1 MATNYAHASYTEV
14 VDMQTV
20 DGKLS
25 IVGIHTPVGKAPY
38 LKLKGFFRQFS
49 KYRYKG
55 ISNMTIVPASGL
67 PIDPLGLSV
76 QTGSTEQMNPLDTF
90 NPMLFKGCHGEHLHN
105 VLDVLMDDAE
115 IVKANGNPQALTTA
129 LGTDEVSP
137 SLRKAELSLS
147 VFEANYYKWL
157 TDTSWRKFGIQSV
170 AKIRNL
176 HPLVWKM
183 ARNLPLNP
191 SADADSLYNTNAG
204 LHRASVFDGVVKDGD
219 PSTPTQAEPN
229 YSMDPVSDTLS
240 YRGKYTGYVQEFTNG
255 CARLGWLPTT
265 THVQGDTEIRIS
277 ALPKLFMGVLVLPPS
292 YSTEQFM
299 RCVIRHEFEF
309 RDFTSS
315 TGGMD
320 DAVVFPSG
328 NSEIGTVESG
338 YVNWID
344 YATSKGATLDVF
356 NGSAELRSDGVS

>member
-1 MATNYAHASYTEV
+1 MSDKMATNYAHASYTEV

-25 IVGIHTPVGKAPY
+25 VVGVHTPVGKAPY

-49 KYRYKG
+49 KYKYKG

-90 NPMLFKGCHGEHLHN
+90 NPMLFKGCHGEHLHQ
-105 VLDVLMDDAE
+105 VLDALMDDAE
-115 IVKANGNPQALTTA
+115 YVDADGDNTAVSTA
-129 LGTDEVSP
+129 LGTSEVSP
-137 SLRKAELSLS
+137 SLRKIEYDLTT
-147 VFEANYYKWL
+147 FENSYYRWL

-183 ARNLPLNP
+183 ARNMPLNP
-191 SADADSLYNTNAG
+191 SASDDSVYGTNAG
-204 LHRASVFDGVVKDGD
+204 LLRSINNESPVLDNAPGVPTQPFPYTAMAPIGD
-219 PSTPTQAEPN
+219 APST
-229 YSMDPVSDTLS
+229 
-240 YRGKYTGYVQEFTNG
+240 RGTYAGSVQEFTNG

-265 THVQGDTEIRIS
+265 THVQGDNDIRIS

-292 YSTEQFM
+292 YSCEQFM

-309 RDFTSS
+309 KDFTAS

-320 DAVVFPSG
+320 NAVVFPSDTFG
-328 NSEIGTVESG
+328 DTG
-338 YVNWID
+338 YTNWID
-344 YATSKGATLDVF
+344 YSTSKGATLDVF
-356 NGSAELRSDGVS
+356 NGSATLRSDGVS